1 MVIKGQYF
9 NGHVAS
15 QDLILWNYVPL
26 IVGGEETNII
36 SYTIK
41 VTILDQSPS
50 EGQWLVTRNGVH
62 AFVCSLFCD
71 HRSWNERKP
80 TQSNKLVTWAWNYN
94 LVWNYSYNKSVRIR
108 LYKV

>member
-26 IVGGEETNII
+26 IVGGEETDII

-41 VTILDQSPS
+41 VTILVQSPS
-50 EGQWLVTRNGVH
+50 QGQWLETEKCTQPLGV
-62 AFVCSLFCD
+62 L
-71 HRSWNERKP
+71 
-80 TQSNKLVTWAWNYN
+80 LVQNPKWCVMGNIYIYN
-94 LVWNYSYNKSVRIR
+94 LSDKSLLLNRYLKHDDI
-108 LYKV
+108 Y